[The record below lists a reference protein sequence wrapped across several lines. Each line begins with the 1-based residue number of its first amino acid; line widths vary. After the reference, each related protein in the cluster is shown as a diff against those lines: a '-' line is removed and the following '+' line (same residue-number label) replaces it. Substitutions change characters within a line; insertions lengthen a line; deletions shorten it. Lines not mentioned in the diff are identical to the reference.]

1 MAELTITSDRLNEL
15 KAKVKAEM
23 QRRCATEH
31 NSSLSSYGNS
41 SWDFSSTPKSGDSIT
56 DEQIQKIIDPLI
68 EVNDFMY
75 DNSLKTGKSGIDASI
90 YKAEQF
96 VDELSN
102 ISMTNSN
109 SGCRGNCMGLCAEA
123 CTSSCT
129 GCISCTGGCSTSCSK
144 SCASDC
150 GGGCNGCSGGC
161 SSGCT
166 ATCGSGCTTSLRY

>member
-1 MAELTITSDRLNEL
+1 MSKEVL
-15 KAKVKAEM
+15 KSAFEAAKA
-23 QRRCATEH
+23 CDAW
-31 NSSLSSYGNS
+31 SLQLI
-41 SWDFSSTPKSGDSIT
+41 K
-56 DEQIQKIIDPLI
+56 IQSKKDNVDYYCREINLDPEGRI
-68 EVNDFMY
+68 
-75 DNSLKTGKSGIDASI
+75 KK
-90 YKAEQF
+90 F

-129 GCISCTGGCSTSCSK
+129 GCTSCTGGCSTSCSK